1 MKRRSRTT
9 GATAICSIAALFTA
23 CGGGGAGSGG
33 QSPAHPSQPNQAPLL
48 SHRVGELRLSIDHQF
63 DYDATQ
69 GGTLFTDPDHDPLT
83 YQITLGGSVI
93 AGFSVK
99 GTHVV
104 GSAHEQGW
112 LDVSIV
118 AKDGRGGESMET
130 FTVQIGPNVPPA
142 VAHANSDQVL
152 TVGTAVSYDATQRG
166 ALFQDIDG
174 DPITYRVS
182 LSRAAHG
189 LSISGTNVIGTFD
202 SVGAVRV
209 TVEATDSFNAST
221 QSSFLIAA
229 PAPVPGRP
237 ILPTQIFTYDDA
249 ELPLPHNFRTSR
261 EHVIPFWDTTPQN
274 NPTTDAGGTLGRVLF
289 YDKRLSLT
297 NTHSCSSCHE
307 QAHGFA
313 TPTRFA
319 EGIIGEPT
327 QRNAMGLTEVRY
339 SIFDRFFGDMRVGT
353 LETLALMPIQDQAE
367 LGSSMPRVIEKLSAT
382 DFYPPLF
389 TAAFGSPEITSE
401 RIAQALAQFL
411 RSLVSYNA
419 KVDAYSNPPDG
430 QQSPPLEAV
439 FTPQELIGRTVFF
452 NNNCFF
458 CHSDDIQASFELRNN
473 GLDEVFTDPGSGE
486 GRFRPASLRNVAF
499 TAPYMHDG
507 RFATLRDVVEHYDH
521 GVKSSQHLDSLLQD
535 GAGGARKMNLTE
547 EEKEG
552 LIAFLNAMTDEQFL
566 NDARFSDPFQ

>member
-1 MKRRSRTT
+1 M
-9 GATAICSIAALFTA
+9 
-23 CGGGGAGSGG
+23 
-33 QSPAHPSQPNQAPLL
+33 
-48 SHRVGELRLSIDHQF
+48 GELRLSVDHRLDF
-63 DYDATQ
+63 DATM
-69 GGTLFTDPDHDPLT
+69 GGTVFTDPDNDPLT
-83 YQITLGGSVI
+83 YQINLGGSVA
-93 AGFSVK
+93 AGFSVN
-99 GTHVV
+99 GTRVV

-112 LDVSIV
+112 LVVSIV
-118 AKDGRGGESMET
+118 AKDGRGGECMET
-130 FTVQIGPNVPPA
+130 FNVQIGPNLPPEITR
-142 VAHANSDQVL
+142 ANPDQVL
-152 TVGTAVSYDATQRG
+152 TVGTEVSYDATQGG
-166 ALFQDIDG
+166 ALFRDLDG
-174 DPITYRVS
+174 DPMTYRVS
-182 LSRAAHG
+182 LSRAPHG
-189 LSISGTNVIGTFD
+189 LSTSGTNVVGTFN

-221 QSSFLIAA
+221 QTSFLIAA
-229 PAPVPGRP
+229 PAPEPGHP
-237 ILPTQIFTYDDA
+237 NLPTPIFTYDDA
-249 ELPLPHNFRTSR
+249 KLPLPHNFRFSR
-261 EHVIPFWDTTPQN
+261 ENVIPFWDTTPKN

-297 NTHSCSSCHE
+297 NTHSCSSCHQ
-307 QAHGFA
+307 QANGFA

-339 SIFDRFFGDMRVGT
+339 SIFDRFFGDMRVSS
-353 LETLALMPIQDQAE
+353 LETLALMPIQDQFE
-367 LGSSMPRVIEKLSAT
+367 LGSSIPRVIEKLSAT

-401 RIAQALAQFL
+401 RIAKALAQFL
-411 RSLVSYNA
+411 RSLISYNA
-419 KVDAYSNPPDG
+419 KVDAFSNPPDG

-458 CHSDDIQASFELRNN
+458 CHSDDIQASFETRNN
-473 GLDEVFTDPGSGE
+473 GLDEVFADPGSGD

-521 GVKSSQHLDSLLQD
+521 GVKSSRHLDSLLQD
-535 GAGGARKMNLTE
+535 SAGGARKMNLTE

-566 NDARFSDPFQ
+566 KDPRFSDPFP